1 LFDLDRVEVRGETE
15 ARDDIGMTLKGVYSY
30 DPNLQQVS
38 EIEGLSQFMK
48 SGAAGFSR
56 TGPPDPLTRREY
68 LPTHIRVIS

>member
-48 SGAAGFSR
+48 SGAADFSR
-56 TGPPDPLTRREY
+56 TGRR
-68 LPTHIRVIS
+68 TH